1 MHIVVD
7 RGHVTL
13 TGIVN
18 NDVDKALAR
27 SLAWQFGAFSVTN
40 ELQTIDEAETE
51 LELLD

>member
-13 TGIVN
+13 EGVVN
-18 NDVDKALAR
+18 NDLDKAVAR
-27 SLAWQFGAFSVTN
+27 SLASQFGAFSVTN
-40 ELQTIDEAETE
+40 ELQTIDEAEDE